1 MARGK
6 TDVPILFSWS
16 QEAVRRIGA
25 SVIVD
30 FHGRSP
36 TREPPVGGRKAGNEN
51 NIQYL
56 MGIRME

>member
-6 TDVPILFSWS
+6 TDVPILFFWS
-16 QEAVRRIGA
+16 QVEVRWIGA

-30 FHGRSP
+30 FYGRSP
-36 TREPPVGGRKAGNEN
+36 TREPPVGRPRGGNEN
-51 NIQYL
+51 NIRRL